1 MSLVG
6 LTKKKKKI
14 NEKNCLTIIGT
25 IKIFMVPEGSF
36 SPVVPLAIVEAFCV
50 DYVSGFS

>member
-6 LTKKKKKI
+6 LTKKKI
-14 NEKNCLTIIGT
+14 FFNEKNCLAITGT
-25 IKIFMVPEGSF
+25 IKIFTVPKGNF
-36 SPVVPLAIVEAFCV
+36 SPVVPLAFVECFGV